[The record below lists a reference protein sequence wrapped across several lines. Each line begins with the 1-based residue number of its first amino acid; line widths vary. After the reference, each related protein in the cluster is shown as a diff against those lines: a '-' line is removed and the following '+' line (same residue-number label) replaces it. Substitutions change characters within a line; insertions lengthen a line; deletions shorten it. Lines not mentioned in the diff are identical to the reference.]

1 MPPAKRSLRSQ
12 DLDHLDED
20 LYLSQPDSI
29 AWRLNDLDGELY
41 GREPDEAQV
50 LLPTEIMDY
59 WIEWGRARIRRG
71 QDIIV
76 VIDAD
81 RRATGSPTRIGKST
95 LGMTLLSR
103 WDPTFKA
110 AVIRERYASS
120 PSDLAR
126 FDLKCQPGQ
135 GILYDEGMWGGRG
148 RDAMS
153 PENKLLGEIL
163 GTLASRQAIVAI
175 CSHSML
181 SLDPD
186 VKALAS
192 LRFLVRRPGL
202 AEVHVPTVHFD
213 LEKPRLLPFRQ
224 HEMSPILW
232 DKLTGT
238 LMETYETVKRD
249 AQDRRIEVKLHEQAI
264 FEARRLGL
272 GPKEALEYVSAGGSE
287 GNARPPAPQY
297 EPDTET
303 RCGRCRRT
311 FDNAHNLETHIWA
324 AHGGPAQG

>member
-1 MPPAKRSLRSQ
+1 MPYPRRSLRSR
-12 DLDHLDED
+12 DLDALNED
-20 LYLSQPDSI
+20 LYLSRPDSLS
-29 AWRLNDLDGELY
+29 WQLNDLDRELY
-41 GREPDEAQV
+41 GREPDEVQM
-50 LLPTEIMDY
+50 LLPREVWDY

-95 LGMTLLSR
+95 LGMRLLYE
-103 WDPTFKA
+103 WDPTFRA
-110 AVIRERYASS
+110 GTIHERYASS

-126 FDLKCQPGQ
+126 FDLKCEPGQ

-192 LRFLVRRPGL
+192 LRLLVRRPGL

-224 HEMSPILW
+224 HSMSPILW
-232 DKLTGT
+232 DRLEGP
-238 LMETYETVKRD
+238 LMERYETVKRA
-249 AQDRRIEVKLHEQAI
+249 AQDHRIQVKLHEQAV

-272 GPKEALEYVSAGGSE
+272 GPKQALEFVSAGGPVERGEGASPPE
-287 GNARPPAPQY
+287 LRCDSCGRRFSNRHNLDTHQMACAGNAV
-297 EPDTET
+297 
-303 RCGRCRRT
+303 
-311 FDNAHNLETHIWA
+311 
-324 AHGGPAQG
+324 